1 MQPLQ
6 ELRQNDARLKRKRIG
21 SRAAYAF
28 LPRMH
33 A

>member
-1 MQPLQ
+1 MQPGQ
-6 ELRQNDARLKRKRIG
+6 ELRQNDARPKRKRI
-21 SRAAYAF
+21 SSIAAYAF